1 MIIIPKM
8 NMKVVITI
16 MMMLKVCRIAWATE
30 MYQMTVIRTN
40 KKEKK
45 DTCPSGD
52 YKFQFYKSMFTGVAY
67 VDAVNQSCK

>member
-1 MIIIPKM
+1 MIIVIMIFLMIIIPKM

-45 DTCPSGD
+45 DTCPS
-52 YKFQFYKSMFTGVAY
+52 
-67 VDAVNQSCK
+67 CK